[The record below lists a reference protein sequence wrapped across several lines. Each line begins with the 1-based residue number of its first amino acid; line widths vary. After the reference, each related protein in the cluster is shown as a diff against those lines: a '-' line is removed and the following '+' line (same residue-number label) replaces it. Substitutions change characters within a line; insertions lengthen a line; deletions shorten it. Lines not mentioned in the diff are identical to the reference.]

1 MNFTGSYLPTLDIEV
16 QPSKIGIHISTKFSF
31 IEIMYEMITVK
42 IGMKKQANEINLSLF
57 DIINKMYDIKSI
69 IIAYSSSSYTLY

>member
-57 DIINKMYDIKSI
+57 DIIFYF
-69 IIAYSSSSYTLY
+69 